1 MHPIVNEIRN
11 ALREHYPD
19 SEALALAKML
29 LVEAFGFSTLELYG
43 GKDKEISG
51 KRLDVLNEMIARLKK
66 NEPIQYVIGAEVF
79 CGWTFEVNENVLIP
93 RPETQELVRW
103 IEADWK
109 SDAPCRILDVGTG
122 SGCIAIS
129 LSKLLEGAEVE
140 AWDISEGALR
150 VARRN
155 ADRNEAQVFFRW
167 VDVLKAC
174 TEDCRYDVIVSNPPY
189 ITESEKQDMDA
200 NVLEWEPHTALF
212 VPDADPLLFYRRI
225 AELGVSML
233 NEGGALYFEI
243 NRAYGEETVRM
254 LEGLGYKQIELRKD
268 NWGNDRMIKA
278 NR

>member
-93 RPETQELVRW
+93 RPETQELVHW
-103 IEADWK
+103 IVADWK

-122 SGCIAIS
+122 SGCIAVS

-155 ADRNEAQVFFRW
+155 ADRNEAQVFFRR